1 MAVIKKDTNIHPYR
15 ALADAVVMQA
25 CDDYR
30 NGYRDISLGNAKKAK
45 KNADEQDWDTER
57 IISEAISFIRSGRL
71 GVFTTIDADY
81 LEKNL
86 KKDIVTKLGEDYR
99 EAWKDIRKGKEVL
112 KAERKRKSLIKFIRS
127 GRFQEISD
135 DDPDVMVEKINHL
148 AVKDVLTDFEKAM
161 NKVAKGKDV
170 LNAEADIEE
179 IKDFMRSSRFRELT
193 DLDAEALIAR
203 MEK

>member
-1 MAVIKKDTNIHPYR
+1 MAKIIKDSNVHPYR
-15 ALADAVVMQA
+15 ALADAVVLQA

-45 KNADEQDWDTER
+45 KNTDEQDWDTDR
-57 IISEAISFIRSGRL
+57 LISDAISFIRSGRF
-71 GVFTTIDADY
+71 GMFTPIDSDY

-86 KKDIVTKLGEDYR
+86 KKDIVTKLGDDYR
-99 EAWKDIRKGKEVL
+99 EAWKNIRKGKDVPEAEL
-112 KAERKRKSLIKFIRS
+112 KRRNLLRFIRS
-127 GRFQEISD
+127 ARFQEISD
-135 DDPDVMVEKINHL
+135 TDPDAMVEEVNHL
-148 AVKDVLTDFEKAM
+148 AVKDLLTDFEKAL

-179 IKDFMRSSRFRELT
+179 IKDFMRSRRFRELT